1 MELMKIYMVA
11 SLSSIKFMGTKIDSI
26 KTIYQNKVLGLFRN
40 FKGCGSGIT
49 VQQRK
54 EHT

>member
-1 MELMKIYMVA
+1 MEFIQIYRVC
-11 SLSSIKFMGTKIDSI
+11 SLSSIKFMGTKIVSI

-40 FKGCGSGIT
+40 FKGNGSGIT